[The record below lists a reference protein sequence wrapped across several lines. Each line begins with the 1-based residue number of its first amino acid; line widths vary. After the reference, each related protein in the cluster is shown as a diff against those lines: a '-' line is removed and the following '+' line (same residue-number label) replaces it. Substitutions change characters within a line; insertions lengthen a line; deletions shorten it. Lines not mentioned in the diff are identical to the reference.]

1 MKLSYSI
8 PLQTVSFELTPAE
21 AVEIKNDVKERIKDL
36 FCEVVFTGIS
46 NSYPRMVKKLKEQI
60 PDKGIF

>member
-36 FCEVVFTGIS
+36 FCE
-46 NSYPRMVKKLKEQI
+46 MVKKLKEQI